1 MENEKKAL
9 LKGFKKVIDD
19 LLDNYDKYTDAEK
32 NQIKDLFQRVSELN
46 AILDKYDIEAKFDWQ
61 EYFISVSRYFDTI
74 HY

>member
-46 AILDKYDIEAKFDWQ
+46 AILDKYDIESEFDWQ
-61 EYFISVSRYFDTI
+61 EYLDAVSNYFGA
-74 HY
+74 Y